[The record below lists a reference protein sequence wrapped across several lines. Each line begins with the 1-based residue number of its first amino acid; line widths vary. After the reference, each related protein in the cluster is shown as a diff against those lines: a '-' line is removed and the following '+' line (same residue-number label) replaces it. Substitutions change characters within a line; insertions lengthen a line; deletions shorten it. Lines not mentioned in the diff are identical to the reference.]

1 MGGAFCS
8 EISNPS
14 CVYRN
19 REMAVKE
26 ASGASGERHVPWI
39 EKYRPETFQE
49 IVGNQETVSR
59 LSVFAKQGNVPNIII
74 AGPPGVGKTT
84 TILCLARLLLGENFK
99 EAVLELNA
107 SNDRGIDVVRN
118 RIKMFAQQKVTLPPG
133 RHKII
138 ILDEADSMT
147 EAAQQALRRTME
159 LYSSTTR
166 FALACN
172 SSEKIIEPIQSRC
185 AMLRYSKLS
194 DAQVL
199 AKVLEV
205 CRKENVDHS
214 DDGLEAVVFTAQG
227 DMRQA
232 LNNLQSTHEGF
243 GFVKSENVFKVCDE
257 THPILVKDMLDHCVK
272 SDIDQA
278 YKILAHLWELGYSPE
293 DIITS
298 IFRVCKTHNLP
309 EYLKLE
315 FIKEIGLTHLALVQG
330 TQSLLQL
337 SGMLA
342 RLCQVSLTLE

>member
-1 MGGAFCS
+1 MTSNEPKDS
-8 EISNPS
+8 EKNKQ
-14 CVYRN
+14 
-19 REMAVKE
+19 KE
-26 ASGASGERHVPWI
+26 TKEKNAPWI
-39 EKYRPETFQE
+39 EKYRPTAFSE

-59 LSVFAKQGNVPNIII
+59 LAVFARDGNVPNIII

-84 TILCLARLLLGENFK
+84 TTLCLARQLLGENFK

-118 RIKMFAQQKVTLPPG
+118 RIKMFAQQKVALPKG
-133 RHKII
+133 KHKII

-159 LYSSTTR
+159 LFSSTTR

-199 AKVLEV
+199 ANILAVCKAEKVEY
-205 CRKENVDHS
+205 S
-214 DDGLEAVVFTAQG
+214 DDGLEAIVFTAQG

-232 LNNLQSTHEGF
+232 LNNLQSTTEGF
-243 GFVKSENVFKVCDE
+243 GYVKSENVFKVCDE
-257 THPILVKDMLDHCVK
+257 PHPILVKDMLDHCVK
-272 SDIDQA
+272 SDIEQS
-278 YKILAHLWELGYSPE
+278 YKIMAHLWKLGYSSE
-293 DIITS
+293 DIVTS

-342 RLCQVSLTLE
+342 RLCQVSLALE